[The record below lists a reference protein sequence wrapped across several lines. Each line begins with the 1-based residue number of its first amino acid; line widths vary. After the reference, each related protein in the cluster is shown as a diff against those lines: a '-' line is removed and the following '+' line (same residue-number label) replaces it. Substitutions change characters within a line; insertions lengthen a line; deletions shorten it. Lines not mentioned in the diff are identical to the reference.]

1 MKQPT
6 ALLPAAS
13 TAQIVSY
20 LPDFPLLSSEVF
32 NWNGF
37 IARIYRF
44 PPAEAHVPSLADDM
58 LIVKIGSPLK
68 VERALDG
75 RRNVDMVTVENIS
88 LIPRGVPSW
97 WRWEGVSEC
106 LHLHIQPDFCRRLAE
121 RMNAG
126 DPARYEFRDL
136 FAANDPL
143 VQNISQALVTEMR
156 AGAPSGTLY
165 AESLAHAMTVHLLC
179 KYTNVSVR
187 NKFLETPKGTFP
199 PADMQAVYDYI
210 EEHLAENISLEQL
223 ADICHLSA
231 YHFARLFKQK
241 TGYAPYQYVL
251 ARRLE
256 RAKKLLKAT
265 NLTTLE
271 IAQHTGFADQSHLA
285 RHFRRSIGVS
295 PVEYRQR

>member
-13 TAQIVSY
+13 AAQIISY
-20 LPDFPLLSSEVF
+20 LPDYPLLSSEIF
-32 NWNGF
+32 DWNGF

-44 PPAEAHVPSLADDM
+44 PPAEAFVPALTDDT
-58 LIVKIGSPLK
+58 LIIKIGSVLQ

-75 RRNVDMVTVENIS
+75 RRNTDLVTTENIS

-97 WRWEGVSEC
+97 WRWQDVSEC

-121 RMNAG
+121 RMNLG
-126 DPARYEFRDL
+126 DAARYEFRDL
-136 FAANDPL
+136 FAATDPL
-143 VQNISQALVTEMR
+143 VQSISQTLIAEMR

-165 AESLAHAMTVHLLC
+165 AESLAHTMTVHLLC
-179 KYTNVSVR
+179 KYTSV
-187 NKFLETPKGTFP
+187 NSKDTLLQPPKGTLTSV
-199 PADMQAVYDYI
+199 DLQVIYDYI
-210 EEHLAENISLEQL
+210 EEHLSETISLDQL
-223 ADICHLSA
+223 ADLCHLSA

-271 IAQHTGFADQSHLA
+271 IAQQTGFADQSHLA
-285 RHFRRSIGVS
+285 RHFRRSVGIA
-295 PVEYRQR
+295 PLEYRQR